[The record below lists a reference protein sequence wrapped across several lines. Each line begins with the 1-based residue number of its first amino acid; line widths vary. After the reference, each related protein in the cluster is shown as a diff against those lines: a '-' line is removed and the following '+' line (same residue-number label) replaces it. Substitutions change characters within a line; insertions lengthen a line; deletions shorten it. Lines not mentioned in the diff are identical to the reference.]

1 MQGAHT
7 RGLEMDVSAVEA
19 GEVQNK
25 AAMRLY
31 CTLRLTGWARE
42 RVGRQGRFLT
52 GCKAGQGRAGQGGV
66 VGWTRLDVPGLVWRD
81 VDVDMGVGC
90 GLWDVW

>member
-1 MQGAHT
+1 M
-7 RGLEMDVSAVEA
+7 
-19 GEVQNK
+19 
-25 AAMRLY
+25 
-31 CTLRLTGWARE
+31 
-42 RVGRQGRFLT
+42 
-52 GCKAGQGRAGQGGV
+52 QGRAGQGGV